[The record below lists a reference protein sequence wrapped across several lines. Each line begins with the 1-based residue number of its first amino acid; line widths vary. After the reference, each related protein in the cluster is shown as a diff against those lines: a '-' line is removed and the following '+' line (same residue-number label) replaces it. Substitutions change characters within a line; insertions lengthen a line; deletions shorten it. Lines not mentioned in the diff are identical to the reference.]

1 MSYISSHIEK
11 INKQNRKVLSVFIT
25 AGFPV
30 KKNFVGLVEELLQA
44 GADLLE
50 LGIPFSD
57 PIADGPVIQQ
67 SSQVALNNGVNL
79 ATLFSYC
86 EEIKKFTKKP
96 LILMGYSNPLIKYG
110 LSNFIN
116 NASDSGV
123 DGLII
128 PDVPREEYD
137 NFWGEYNPH
146 MDIVMLTT
154 PTSSENRIR
163 RIDSLSSGFVYCV
176 SVTGT
181 TGITDSF
188 NSETIINLQRTY
200 DLVDKNKML
209 IGFGI
214 SKPDDIFKFS
224 PYCDGVIVGS
234 AIIRSLLEET
244 NKNYSKT
251 INFVKTLSNSC
262 QMK

>member
-1 MSYISSHIEK
+1 MSYISAHIEK
-11 INKQNRKVLSVFIT
+11 INKLNRKVLSIFIT

-30 KKNFVGLVEELLQA
+30 KKNFVGLMEDLLQA

-67 SSQVALNNGVNL
+67 SSQIALNNGMNL
-79 ATLFSYC
+79 ATIFSYC
-86 EEIKKFTKKP
+86 EQIKKLTKKP

-110 LSNFIN
+110 LGNFIN
-116 NASDSGV
+116 NAYNSGV

-128 PDVPREEYD
+128 PDVPLEEYGK
-137 NFWGEYNPH
+137 FWGESNPP
-146 MDIVMLTT
+146 MDIIMLTT
-154 PTSSENRIR
+154 PTSSEDRIR

-181 TGITDSF
+181 TGITDTF
-188 NSETIINLQRTY
+188 NSETIINLDRTY
-200 DLVDKNKML
+200 NLVDKNKML

-214 SKPDDIFKFS
+214 SKPDDIVKFS
-224 PYCDGVIVGS
+224 PYCDGIIVGS
-234 AIIRSLLEET
+234 AIIRSLLGEKE
-244 NKNYSKT
+244 KDYRKT
-251 INFVKTLSNSC
+251 INFVKTLSTSC